1 MALTKE
7 DPANK
12 DMRIISILAVLVN
25 IRKGQNIEL
34 LLATAARSVN
44 RKENRESQATP
55 DKTYDGQHLEEPQI
69 EISIKGL
76 VIEHVFVWNA
86 FKTAKPIRLP
96 LWKRFRLFSGNCQ
109 FFSGAV

>member
-12 DMRIISILAVLVN
+12 DMRIISILSVLVN

-55 DKTYDGQHLEEPQI
+55 DKTYDGQHLEKSKIQ
-69 EISIKGL
+69 ISIERL
-76 VIEHVFVWNA
+76 VVENIFIWNTFEA
-86 FKTAKPIRLP
+86 TKPVKLS
-96 LWKRFRLFSGNCQ
+96 FR
-109 FFSGAV
+109 